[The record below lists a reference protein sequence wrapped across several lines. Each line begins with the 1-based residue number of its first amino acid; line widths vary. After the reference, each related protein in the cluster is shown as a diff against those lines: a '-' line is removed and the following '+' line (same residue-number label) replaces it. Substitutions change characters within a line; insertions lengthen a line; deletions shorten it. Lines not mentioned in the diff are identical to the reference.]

1 MPQYAIAQLR
11 SLVSTLRKTCSPAP
25 NQNECSMATPR
36 ARSACTAGAHELEKF
51 TLPTWPCPVWSL
63 CSSWQ
68 SAAAVV
74 NRSAATL
81 AMAERS
87 FIMNSPRLT
96 NEFRVRN
103 NTCYRGGCGR
113 AGIFFQPIGRPMA
126 RVRLASI
133 APVWRPADRFRSTPI
148 NGHYQTGPVDPFGA
162 TCGRSGLTVFCYRLS
177 LHPTTPASKRRALP
191 RWSKSP
197 ALPWDR
203 WERQRRSLR

>member
-1 MPQYAIAQLR
+1 VVSPIWRACSIIACAFSASFCSGPTPPSGFCIRSEAMPQYAIAQLR
-11 SLVSTLRKTCSPAP
+11 SLASTLRKTCSPAP

-51 TLPTWPCPVWSL
+51 TLPTWPCPVWPS

-113 AGIFFQPIGRPMA
+113 AGIFF
-126 RVRLASI
+126 S
-133 APVWRPADRFRSTPI
+133 ADRPT
-148 NGHYQTGPVDPFGA
+148 NGPGPPWVK
-162 TCGRSGLTVFCYRLS
+162 RVGLTVGQ
-177 LHPTTPASKRRALP
+177 PLP
-191 RWSKSP
+191 VYPEQRTSSDWPDWSVSCHG
-197 ALPWDR
+197 DIIG
-203 WERQRRSLR
+203 S